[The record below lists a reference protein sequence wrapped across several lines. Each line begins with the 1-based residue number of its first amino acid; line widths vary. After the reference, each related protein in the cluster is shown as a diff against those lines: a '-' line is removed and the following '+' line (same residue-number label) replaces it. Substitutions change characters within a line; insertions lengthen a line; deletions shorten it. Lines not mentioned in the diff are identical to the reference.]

1 MVSHKVERAIS
12 GRHHQGVLSS
22 EDPFMASSGRGEM
35 VVKVGAWRGP
45 APATRLYDLCRDW
58 KKVVAE
64 GVELAMVDKGHLV

>member
-1 MVSHKVERAIS
+1 
-12 GRHHQGVLSS
+12 
-22 EDPFMASSGRGEM
+22 MASSGRDEM

-64 GVELAMVDKGHLV
+64 GVELAMGDKGHLV